1 MAKWSNKIF
10 GKFSTLS
17 NTTQGRQKAIYS
29 DTPEANLSIS
39 IISNMRE
46 KDKIMPYQQS
56 LPKE

>member
-39 IISNMRE
+39 IIFNTSE
-46 KDKIMPYQQS
+46 KDPN
-56 LPKE
+56 